1 MAMDLGTAIPIST
14 GVFMAGMCILKYI
27 GRNRNCANGS
37 NSKNFIRHKDIKNFV
52 PRKEIMDT
60 FKDKFKNVVYGDTCD
75 ANIKGF
81 EKLISANQK
90 SSEKQLELVQKH
102 LSEKIDSI
110 LTEIKNGI

>member
-52 PRKEIMDT
+52 PRKEMMDT
-60 FKDKFKNVVYGDTCD
+60 FKDKFENVVYSDTCD
-75 ANIKGF
+75 ANIKSF
-81 EKLISANQK
+81 
-90 SSEKQLELVQKH
+90 EKQLVLIKEH
-102 LSEKIDSI
+102 LSEKID
-110 LTEIKNGI
+110 LVLKEIKK